1 MVSGFIQADATAV
14 AAARARLDGPAGAR
28 RRIGVAWRST
38 NADYGAEKSLR
49 LEDMLPALRRPDV
62 IWVDLQYGD
71 TAAER
76 AALAGRHG
84 ITLWRDPAVDP
95 LADLDAAAAQIAGLD
110 LVITASNT
118 AAHVAGALGVPVWLL
133 LPAPGYGL
141 LWYWLLDRD
150 DSPFYP
156 SARCYRQG
164 RAGDWSGPVAAVAA
178 ALDAGPVPGT

>member
-1 MVSGFIQADATAV
+1 MLSGFIQADVTAV
-14 AAARARLDGPAGAR
+14 AAARARLDGPAGGR

-49 LEDMLPALRRPDV
+49 LEDLLPVLRRPDV

-71 TAAER
+71 TDAER
-76 AALAGRHG
+76 AALAERHD

-110 LVITASNT
+110 LVITTSNT
-118 AAHVAGALGVPVWLL
+118 AAHVAGALGVPLWLL

-141 LWYWLLDRD
+141 LWYWLLDRAD
-150 DSPFYP
+150 LPFYP
-156 SARCYRQG
+156 SARCFRQD
-164 RAGDWSGPVAAVAA
+164 RAGDWTGPVAAVAA
-178 ALDAGPVPGT
+178 VLEAGPVSGT